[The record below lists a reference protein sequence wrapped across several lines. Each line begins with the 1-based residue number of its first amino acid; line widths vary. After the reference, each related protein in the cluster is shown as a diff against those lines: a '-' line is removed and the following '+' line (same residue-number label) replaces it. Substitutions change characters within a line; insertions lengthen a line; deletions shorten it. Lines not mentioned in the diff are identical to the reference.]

1 MQVDVVHGVHAQIRR
16 RMFLQVLQMF
26 GATPTGFVNAPVILQ
41 VVVLWTTEV
50 CTAVINGCNW
60 ILGIPMSC
68 CNAGKLVQLAAV
80 PCTAIVM
87 KCYFN
92 GLGSTFE

>member
-1 MQVDVVHGVHAQIRR
+1 
-16 RMFLQVLQMF
+16 MFLLVLQMF
-26 GATPTGFVNAPVILQ
+26 CATPTSFVNAPVILQ

-50 CTAVINGCNW
+50 CTAVMNCCNW

-68 CNAGKLVQLAAV
+68 CNACKLVQLVAV
-80 PCTAIVM
+80 SCTAVVM